1 MNDMDE
7 SEIFKVSRPQ
17 AKSRMESTITEA
29 LALPSRE
36 QWQRNAAPAEKT
48 AAAREDTR
56 TWLERLIRSEFRKAP
71 ELGGAWSIIDGQD
84 ALFGSWT
91 VGERLIQVIVTRP
104 RVHVRTQLPIA
115 KAKTS
120 DAEKITA
127 AVALGRE
134 LFGLGAESAALAA
147 TARRLGDFAYAAPEP
162 MMQKGFRTSYLIV
175 TDGVSVKYSFLK
187 LRGDPAEIKGDSLL
201 APPRPWFGERP
212 LAVS

>member
-7 SEIFKVSRPQ
+7 SEIFKVSRPR
-17 AKSRMESTITEA
+17 AKSPMESTITEG
-29 LALPSRE
+29 LVLPSRE
-36 QWQRNAAPAEKT
+36 QWQGNAAPAEKT
-48 AAAREDTR
+48 AAAREDTQ
-56 TWLERLIRSEFRKAP
+56 TWLKRLIRSEFRKEP
-71 ELGGAWSIIDGQD
+71 DLDGAWSIIEGQD

-91 VGERLIQVIVTRP
+91 AGERLIEVIVTRA

-115 KAKTS
+115 KAHAS
-120 DAEKITA
+120 DSEKIAA
-127 AVALGRE
+127 AVALGRQ

-162 MMQKGFRTSYLIV
+162 KTQKGFRTSYLIV

-187 LRGDPAEIKGDSLL
+187 LSGDPAEIKGDSLL
-201 APPRPWFGERP
+201 APPRPWFGARP